1 MAEIGAL
8 IMAYGTPRSP
18 EDVEAYYTHI
28 RHGRP
33 PAPEQLAELK
43 GRYEALGGTSGF
55 AEMTQAQVDGIG
67 RALDALEP
75 GRFSVYLGQ
84 KHAEPFIEDAV
95 AQMRKDG
102 IEEAVALVLAPHYAK
117 KSVGQYLDRVEAA
130 AEGALSVR
138 TVETWH
144 LADGYIDFLAEAV
157 TDALDGMP
165 ERTRVLFTAHSLP
178 LKAVQDD
185 DYAGRIRE
193 TAAAVADRLGLD
205 DWDVGWQSEG
215 ATPDPWLGPDILV
228 EITSIAGE
236 VDGLVVCAC
245 GFVADHLEVLYD
257 LDIEAREAAEA
268 AGLAFARTRMAN
280 DETQFLD
287 TLARI
292 VLDVAEG
299 ETERWSAT

>member
-1 MAEIGAL
+1 MVETGVL

-33 PAPEQLAELK
+33 PAPEQLAELES
-43 GRYEALGGTSGF
+43 RYEALGGTSGF
-55 AEMTQAQVDGIG
+55 AEMTEAQVDGIG
-67 RALDALEP
+67 RALESLAP

-95 AQMRKDG
+95 ARMREDG
-102 IEEAVALVLAPHYAK
+102 IDEAVAVVLAPHYAK

-130 AEGALSVR
+130 AEGAISVR

-178 LKAVQDD
+178 LKAVEDD

-228 EITSIAGE
+228 EITSIAEE

-268 AGLAFARTRMAN
+268 AGLAFTRTRMPN
-280 DETQFLD
+280 DEAPFLD

-299 ETERWSAT
+299 ETERWSAA